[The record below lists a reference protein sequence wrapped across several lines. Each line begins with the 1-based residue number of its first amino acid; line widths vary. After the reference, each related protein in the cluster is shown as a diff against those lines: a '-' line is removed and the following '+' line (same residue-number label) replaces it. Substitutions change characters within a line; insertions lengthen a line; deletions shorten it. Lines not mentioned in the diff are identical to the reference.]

1 MADVKDTFPM
11 AKRFNLDKWAPIAN
25 AFPKSYANERIY
37 VPLEQCIKTVGA
49 GDNCST
55 I

>member
-11 AKRFNLDKWAPIAN
+11 AKRFNLDKCAPIAN

-37 VPLEQCIKTVGA
+37 VPLGTVYGNVDA
-49 GDNCST
+49 A
-55 I
+55 IIQLI